1 MGMELYLDTCNSTLW
16 DCHFGNIR
24 EQRFLKRFYSPNND
38 NTWNCVCNLYYFGW
52 RNPYLSLCFQL
63 LIDMLHVR
71 IYSTCGQHLSNQLGI
86 SSSIQ
91 WIPVTWTLDKVCSRR
106 LRKPS
111 PFVSLGV
118 QAEFLNQGMSNLKSI
133 RWLNEWMNK
142 WKVKGQLPHI
152 KSLFHSSRF
161 SLEA

>member
-1 MGMELYLDTCNSTLW
+1 MIWIGQSVAMIRNGIMGCGILSTLSLFW
-16 DCHFGNIR
+16 QTDLSVKAEPSCWLFPRRVVTKYGDGIVSRHLQQYTMGLSFR
-24 EQRFLKRFYSPNND
+24 KYTRTKVFFKRFYSPNND

-91 WIPVTWTLDKVCSRR
+91 WIPVTWTLDKVC
-106 LRKPS
+106 
-111 PFVSLGV
+111 
-118 QAEFLNQGMSNLKSI
+118 
-133 RWLNEWMNK
+133 
-142 WKVKGQLPHI
+142 
-152 KSLFHSSRF
+152 
-161 SLEA
+161 